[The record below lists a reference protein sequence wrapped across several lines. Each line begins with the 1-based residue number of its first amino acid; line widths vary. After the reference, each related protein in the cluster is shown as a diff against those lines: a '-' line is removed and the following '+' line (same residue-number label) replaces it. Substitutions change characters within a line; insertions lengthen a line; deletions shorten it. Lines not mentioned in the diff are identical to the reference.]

1 MSYTV
6 VIVKND
12 GSREVIGE
20 NGLFA
25 SARLMARN
33 AILADKE
40 IEHAELLNLN
50 HMLCAYY
57 ERKDVEGIESY

>member
-6 VIVKND
+6 VVVKND

-20 NGLFA
+20 KGLFA

-40 IEHAELLNLN
+40 IEHAELLN
-50 HMLCAYY
+50 HGLCAYY